1 MSAVAITPP
10 MDLAPRVHS
19 LDPAAFTV
27 PTARDEEWRFSPV
40 ERLKQFFVVDP
51 AAGFVTA
58 TGSGVNIVPMS
69 EVASSWIP
77 IDLPSSIARANVT
90 KAGILEIPAQAQWS
104 EPVIVDLTSTEPQ
117 AYQHL
122 EIVARQFSVAT
133 IVIRQTLSGN
143 VNGSIVINVGDGANL
158 RVITIVE
165 GESTTALAL
174 QMPVILGRDAT
185 FIGALATLGGG
196 AVRIQSS
203 VKYNAP
209 GGRAE
214 LFGVFLADAD
224 QHVEHRIFVNH
235 DQPHCVSEAL
245 FKGALLNPGARS
257 AWIGDVLVRKDAIGT
272 ETHQANRNLLLSEG
286 SRADSVPNL
295 ELETGDIVRA
305 GHASATGRFDDE
317 QLFYLQSRGLT
328 LDEARQLVV
337 RGFFADVLGRI
348 GDAHWRDELLAKISD
363 RLGITPMEDLD
374 E

>member
-1 MSAVAITPP
+1 MSAITIAPP

-19 LDPAAFTV
+19 FDPAAFSV

-40 ERLKQFFVVDP
+40 DRLKQFFDVD
-51 AAGFVTA
+51 ATAGFVTA
-58 TGSGVNIVPMS
+58 TGNGVNVVPMS
-69 EVASSWIP
+69 EVASSWVP
-77 IDLPSSIARANVT
+77 IDLASAIARANV
-90 KAGILEIPAQAQWS
+90 KNAGVLEIPAQAQWA
-104 EPVIVDLTSTEPQ
+104 EPVIVDLTTTESNS
-117 AYQHL
+117 YQHL
-122 EIVARQFSVAT
+122 EIVAGKFSVAT
-133 IVIRQTLSGN
+133 VVIRQTLTGN
-143 VNGSIVINVGDGANL
+143 VSGSIVINVGDGAHL
-158 RVITIVE
+158 RVITLVE
-165 GESTTALAL
+165 GEFSTALAL
-174 QMPVILGRDAT
+174 QMPVIVGRDAT

-203 VKYNAP
+203 VRYTAP

-214 LFGVFLADAD
+214 LFGVFLSDTG
-224 QHVEHRIFVNH
+224 QHVEHRIFVHH
-235 DQPHCVSEAL
+235 DQPHCASEVM

-272 ETHQANRNLLLSEG
+272 ETHQSNRNLLLSEG

-348 GDAHWRDELLAKISD
+348 GNDTWRDSLLVTISD
-363 RLGITPMEDLD
+363 RLGISPVEDTD

>member
-1 MSAVAITPP
+1 MSAVTITPP

-19 LDPAAFTV
+19 LDPAAFSV

-40 ERLKQFFVVDP
+40 DRLKHFFIADP

-58 TGSGVNIVPMS
+58 TGAGVNLVPMA

-77 IDLPSSIARANVT
+77 IDLPSAIARAHVS
-90 KAGILEIPAQAQWS
+90 KAGVLEIPAQAQWT
-104 EPVIVDLTSTEPQ
+104 EPVIVDLTTTAANS
-117 AYQHL
+117 YQHL
-122 EIVARQFSVAT
+122 EIVAGHFSVAT
-133 IVIRQTLSGN
+133 VVVRQTLTGN
-143 VNGSIVINVGDGANL
+143 VSGAIIINVGDGAQL
-158 RVITIVE
+158 RVITVVE
-165 GESTTALAL
+165 GEFSTALAL
-174 QMPVILGRDAT
+174 QMPIIVGRDAT
-185 FIGALATLGGG
+185 FTGALATLGGG
-196 AVRIQSS
+196 AVRVQSS
-203 VKYNAP
+203 VKYSAP

-224 QHVEHRIFVNH
+224 QHVENRIFVNH
-235 DQPHCVSEAL
+235 DQPHCVSEVL

-317 QLFYLQSRGLT
+317 QLFYLQSRGLS

-348 GDAHWRDELLAKISD
+348 GDTQWRDELLLKISD
-363 RLGITPMEDLD
+363 RLGITPMVEID

>member
-235 DQPHCVSEAL
+235 DQPHCVSEVL

>member
-1 MSAVAITPP
+1 
-10 MDLAPRVHS
+10 
-19 LDPAAFTV
+19 
-27 PTARDEEWRFSPV
+27 
-40 ERLKQFFVVDP
+40 
-51 AAGFVTA
+51 
-58 TGSGVNIVPMS
+58 
-69 EVASSWIP
+69 
-77 IDLPSSIARANVT
+77 
-90 KAGILEIPAQAQWS
+90 
-104 EPVIVDLTSTEPQ
+104 
-117 AYQHL
+117 
-122 EIVARQFSVAT
+122 
-133 IVIRQTLSGN
+133 
-143 VNGSIVINVGDGANL
+143 
-158 RVITIVE
+158 
-165 GESTTALAL
+165 
-174 QMPVILGRDAT
+174 MPVILGRDAT

-214 LFGVFLADAD
+214 LFGVFLSDAD

-235 DQPHCVSEAL
+235 DQPHCVSEVL

>member
-1 MSAVAITPP
+1 
-10 MDLAPRVHS
+10 VHS
-19 LDPAAFTV
+19 LDPTAFSV
-27 PTARDEEWRFSPV
+27 PTSRDEEWRFSPV
-40 ERLKQFFVVDP
+40 DRLKQFFEVD
-51 AAGFVTA
+51 ANAGFVTA
-58 TGSGVNIVPMS
+58 TGSGVNLVPMS

-77 IDLPSSIARANVT
+77 IDLPSAIARSNVS
-90 KAGILEIPAQAQWS
+90 KAGVLEIPAQAQWA
-104 EPVIVDLTSTEPQ
+104 EPVIIDLTSTMQ
-117 AYQHL
+117 NSYQHL
-122 EIVARQFSVAT
+122 EIVAGHFSVAT
-133 IVIRQTLSGN
+133 VVIRQTLTGN

-158 RVITIVE
+158 RVITLVE
-165 GESTTALAL
+165 GEFDTALAL
-174 QMPVILGRDAT
+174 QMPVVVGRDAT

-235 DQPHCVSEAL
+235 DQPHCVSEVL

-348 GDAHWRDELLAKISD
+348 GDSVWRDELLAKISD
-363 RLGITPMEDLD
+363 RLGISPMEDAD

>member
-1 MSAVAITPP
+1 MSAITVTPP

-19 LDPAAFTV
+19 LDPAAFSV
-27 PTARDEEWRFSPV
+27 PTSRDEEWRFSPV
-40 ERLKQFFVVDP
+40 DRLKQFFAVD
-51 AAGFVTA
+51 ASAGFVTA
-58 TGSGVNIVPMS
+58 TGAGVNLVPMS

-77 IDLPSSIARANVT
+77 IDLPSSIARSNVS
-90 KAGILEIPAQAQWS
+90 KAGVLEIPAQAQWA
-104 EPVIVDLTSTEPQ
+104 EPVIIDLTSTVQ
-117 AYQHL
+117 NSYQHL
-122 EIVARQFSVAT
+122 EIVAGHFSVAT
-133 IVIRQTLSGN
+133 VVIRQTLTGN

-158 RVITIVE
+158 RVITLVE
-165 GESTTALAL
+165 GEFDTALAL
-174 QMPVILGRDAT
+174 QMPVVVGRDAT

-235 DQPHCVSEAL
+235 DQPHCVSEVL

-348 GDAHWRDELLAKISD
+348 GDSFWRDELLAKISD
-363 RLGITPMEDLD
+363 RLGISPMEDAD

>member
-1 MSAVAITPP
+1 MSAITVTPP

-19 LDPAAFTV
+19 LDPAAFSV
-27 PTARDEEWRFSPV
+27 PTSRDEEWRFSPV
-40 ERLKQFFVVDP
+40 DRLKQFFTVD
-51 AAGFVTA
+51 ADAGFVTA
-58 TGSGVNIVPMS
+58 TGTGVNLVPMS

-77 IDLPSSIARANVT
+77 IDLPSAIARSNVS
-90 KAGILEIPAQAQWS
+90 KAGVLEIPAQAQWA
-104 EPVIVDLTSTEPQ
+104 EPVIIDLTSTLQ
-117 AYQHL
+117 NSYQHL
-122 EIVARQFSVAT
+122 EIVAGKFSVAT
-133 IVIRQTLSGN
+133 IVIRQTLTGN

-158 RVITIVE
+158 RVITLVE
-165 GESTTALAL
+165 GKFDTALAL
-174 QMPVILGRDAT
+174 QMPVVVGRDAT

-235 DQPHCVSEAL
+235 DQPHCVSEVL

-257 AWIGDVLVRKDAIGT
+257 AWIGDVLVRKDAVGT

-348 GDAHWRDELLAKISD
+348 GDSFWRDELLAKISH
-363 RLGITPMEDLD
+363 RLGISPMEDTD

>member
-1 MSAVAITPP
+1 MSAITIAPP

-40 ERLKQFFVVDP
+40 DRLKQFFDADP

-58 TGSGVNIVPMS
+58 TGNGVNVVPMS

-77 IDLPSSIARANVT
+77 IDLASAIARANVK
-90 KAGILEIPAQAQWS
+90 KAGVLEIPAQAQWA
-104 EPVIVDLTSTEPQ
+104 EPVIVDLTTIEHNS
-117 AYQHL
+117 YQHL
-122 EIVARQFSVAT
+122 EIVAGQFSVAT
-133 IVIRQTLSGN
+133 VVIRQTLTGN
-143 VNGSIVINVGDGANL
+143 VSGSIVINVGDGAHL
-158 RVITIVE
+158 RVITVVE
-165 GESTTALAL
+165 GEFSTALAL
-174 QMPVILGRDAT
+174 QMPVIVGRDAT

-203 VKYNAP
+203 VQYTAP

-214 LFGVFLADAD
+214 LFGVFLSDAG
-224 QHVEHRIFVNH
+224 QHVEHRIFVHH
-235 DQPHCVSEAL
+235 DQPHCVSEVI

-272 ETHQANRNLLLSEG
+272 ETHQSNRNLLLSEG

-348 GDAHWRDELLAKISD
+348 GNDTWRDSLLVTISD
-363 RLGITPMEDLD
+363 RLGISPVEDTD

>member
-1 MSAVAITPP
+1 MSAITVTPP

-19 LDPAAFTV
+19 LDPTAFSV
-27 PTARDEEWRFSPV
+27 PTSRDEEWRFSPV
-40 ERLKQFFVVDP
+40 DRLKQFFEVD
-51 AAGFVTA
+51 ANAGFVTA
-58 TGSGVNIVPMS
+58 TGSGVNLVPMS

-77 IDLPSSIARANVT
+77 IDLPSAIARSNVS
-90 KAGILEIPAQAQWS
+90 KAGVLEIPAQAQWA
-104 EPVIVDLTSTEPQ
+104 EPVIIDLTSTMQ
-117 AYQHL
+117 NSYQHL
-122 EIVARQFSVAT
+122 EIVAGHFSVAT
-133 IVIRQTLSGN
+133 VVIRQTLTGN

-158 RVITIVE
+158 RVITLVE
-165 GESTTALAL
+165 GEFDTALAL
-174 QMPVILGRDAT
+174 QMPVVVGRDAT

-235 DQPHCVSEAL
+235 DQPHCVSEVL

-348 GDAHWRDELLAKISD
+348 GDSVWRDELLAKISD
-363 RLGITPMEDLD
+363 RLGISPMEDAD

>member
-1 MSAVAITPP
+1 MSAITVTPP

-19 LDPAAFTV
+19 LDPAAFSV
-27 PTARDEEWRFSPV
+27 PTSRDEEWRFSPV
-40 ERLKQFFVVDP
+40 DRLKQFFAVD
-51 AAGFVTA
+51 ASAGFVTA
-58 TGSGVNIVPMS
+58 TGAGVNLVPMS

-77 IDLPSSIARANVT
+77 IDLPSSIARSNVI
-90 KAGILEIPAQAQWS
+90 KAGVLEIPAQAQWA
-104 EPVIVDLTSTEPQ
+104 EPVIIDLTSTVQ
-117 AYQHL
+117 NSYQHL
-122 EIVARQFSVAT
+122 EIVAGHFSVAT
-133 IVIRQTLSGN
+133 VVIRQTLTGN

-158 RVITIVE
+158 RVITLVE
-165 GESTTALAL
+165 GEFDTALAL
-174 QMPVILGRDAT
+174 QMPVVVGRDAT

-235 DQPHCVSEAL
+235 DQPHCVSEVL

-348 GDAHWRDELLAKISD
+348 GDSFWRDELLAKISD
-363 RLGITPMEDLD
+363 RLGISPMEDAD